1 MRLRQSEIAEKAL
14 ECITTASA
22 QRDQF
27 DEYGT
32 RANSFPTMILQSGLA
47 QALGFLR
54 AKSGND
60 SPLKKAYAQYY
71 KDMVTLVRVAIP
83 ALPMDGEAFY
93 QEVLKAELS
102 DYRRIS
108 QVTLDGAV
116 WLKRLY
122 QGTAK
127 SEKGGQH

>member
-1 MRLRQSEIAEKAL
+1 MKLRQSEIAEKAL

-54 AKSGND
+54 AKSGNNNT
-60 SPLKKAYAQYY
+60 LEKAYAQYY
-71 KDMVTLVRVAIP
+71 NDLVALVRI
-83 ALPMDGEAFY
+83 ALPSLPGEREAFY
-93 QEVLKAELS
+93 TEVLTAELG

-108 QVTLDGAV
+108 QVALDSAV
-116 WLKRLY
+116 WIKRLY

-127 SEKGGQH
+127 SEKGGQR

>member
-22 QRDQF
+22 QRDLF

-54 AKSGND
+54 AKSGDD

-71 KDMVTLVRVAIP
+71 KDLVALVRVAMP
-83 ALPMDGEAFY
+83 ALPPDGEAFY
-93 QEVLKAELS
+93 QEVLQAELG

-108 QVTLDGAV
+108 QITLDSAV

-122 QGTAK
+122 QGSPK
-127 SEKGGQH
+127 PKNGGQH